1 MSSTSP
7 YGKKNSQMFGAIGF
21 TNHFYKSLYKS
32 LFLAEGKSLWYNT
45 PNTIALAAL
54 LSREVEGPAL

>member
-1 MSSTSP
+1 MPSTSP

-21 TNHFYKSLYKS
+21 TNHFYKS